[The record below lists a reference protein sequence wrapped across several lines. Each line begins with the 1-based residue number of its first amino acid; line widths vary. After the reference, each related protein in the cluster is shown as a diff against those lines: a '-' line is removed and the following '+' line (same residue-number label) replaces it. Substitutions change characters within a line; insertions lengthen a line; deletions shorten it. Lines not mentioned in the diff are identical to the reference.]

1 MRARTNAIDKHAQVE
16 KVDAIAKIDEY
27 RRLDI
32 FEQAELY
39 DMYASI
45 VKDAGLEVYLLNCP
59 EQVYSTIKKVG
70 NPLEFKI

>member
-1 MRARTNAIDKHAQVE
+1 MRARTNAIDKYAPIE

-27 RRLDI
+27 RKLDI
-32 FEQAELY
+32 FERAELY

-45 VKDAGLEVYLLNCP
+45 VKDAGLEVYLLNCSD
-59 EQVYSTIKKVG
+59 QIYNTIRKVG